1 MAGPPG
7 ADPAAAPAPGS
18 SPAAPRVSIVLVNY
32 NGGDHLEPCL
42 SALERETSGTPI
54 EILLVDNAS
63 SDGSAELA
71 ERLASDTAALRVL
84 RSPVNRGYAGGVNI
98 ALEHA
103 RAEYVAVLN
112 LDMVVTPGW
121 LEPLLELLDRNP
133 VAGAAC
139 PLMVLKADPGR
150 INAAGQDVHVTGL
163 GFNRLFARSREDA
176 GTGPALVSGLHGG
189 AFVIRREILDGLGGW
204 DESGFLYHEDVQL
217 SWLLQLLGADVY
229 AVPAS
234 TVVHD
239 YHLTMHPTKLYLLER
254 NRAAMLLSNL
264 EIRSLAALTPWLALT
279 EAMMWGF
286 CLLRG
291 PRFLLAKLR
300 SYGWVLG
307 SGARIGERR
316 RFVRSLRRRSDR
328 RVLGRLRWGYPW
340 DQFFTLGRERGLEV
354 RTEIP
359 ADAGLH

>member
-1 MAGPPG
+1 MAEPTG

-18 SPAAPRVSIVLVNY
+18 SPAAPRVSVVLVNY

-42 SALERETSGTPI
+42 SALERESGGTTI

-63 SDGSAELA
+63 SDGSVEIA
-71 ERLASDTAALRVL
+71 ERLASESNRLRVL
-84 RSPVNRGYAGGVNI
+84 RSPVNRGYAGGVNV

-103 RAEYVAVLN
+103 RGEHVAVLN
-112 LDMVVTPGW
+112 MDMVVTPGW
-121 LEPLLELLDRNP
+121 LEPLLELLDRHP
-133 VAGAAC
+133 EVGAVC

-163 GFNRLFARSREDA
+163 GFNRLFGRPREEA
-176 GTGPALVSGLHGG
+176 GAEPALVSGLHGG
-189 AFVIRREILDGLGGW
+189 AFVIRREILDRLGGW

-217 SWLLQLLGADVY
+217 SWLLQLLGADIRV
-229 AVPAS
+229 VPGS

-254 NRAAMLLSNL
+254 NRVVMLLGNL
-264 EIRSLAALTPWLALT
+264 EVRSLIALTPWLALT

-307 SGARIGERR
+307 SRDRIRERR

-328 RVLGRLRWGYPW
+328 RLLARLRWGYPW
-340 DQFFTLGRERGLEV
+340 DQFFHLGRERGLEV

-359 ADAGLH
+359 GDGGAS